1 MFSSLIKN
9 LSILKKFLFIN
20 LLIFIFIGTFTIIY
34 LNYVQPNLIKK
45 KTSLQIE
52 VINNTISNLNRLD
65 IAFKK
70 DEVKKFLLSTRF
82 LFQNL
87 DRVIFFNESF
97 EILADTDTLDLDPRS
112 FSSRIEIVEFD
123 LQNNEDKEKSSDEL
137 IDSKKK
143 SQFKDTLQE
152 YSISDDYGK
161 PVTFTI
167 ETYNKFKLST
177 IKNVL
182 LNDQNVGYILISQ
195 NANDVKTAI
204 NERKTFVIRT
214 AILIAIVI
222 FIFSLVLNRYFL
234 KPIKNL
240 VNYTENIKDKSK
252 KKIDIKTAI
261 NERKTFVIRTA
272 ILIAVVIFIFSLVL
286 NRYFLKPIKNLVN
299 YTENIKEKS
308 KKKIDIKSLIERN
321 DELGTLS
328 LSLDEMTN
336 ELQKRVNTAENFST
350 DLVHEI
356 RNPLASLKSASEI
369 LEVTNDNIEKEKLT
383 KILTHDVERIER
395 LITDYSQMLKDEVAI
410 TKESMKILDL
420 KKIADS
426 VVDDFNAI
434 YNTKRGINIDLQF
447 KNSGEK
453 FNIKGIENRI
463 EQVLA
468 NLLENSI
475 SFSKDN
481 QKIIVKLSQKKDGK
495 ISLSVIDEGIGFK
508 EKNTDKIFRRFYSNR
523 PDKFG
528 EHSGLGLNIVKN
540 LVDLHGGQVI
550 ASNNVSKKGAKVE
563 IIFPKFN

>member
-20 LLIFIFIGTFTIIY
+20 LLIFIFIGTLTIIY

-52 VINNTISNLNRLD
+52 VINNTINNLNRLN
-65 IAFKK
+65 IEFEKN
-70 DEVKKFLLSTRF
+70 EVKKFLLSTRF

-123 LQNNEDKEKSSDEL
+123 LQNNQDKEKSADEL
-137 IDSKKK
+137 INSEKK
-143 SQFKDTLQE
+143 SEFEETLQE

-161 PVTFTI
+161 PVTFTN

-182 LNDQNVGYILISQ
+182 IDDENVGYILISQ
-195 NANDVKTAI
+195 NANDV
-204 NERKTFVIRT
+204 
-214 AILIAIVI
+214 
-222 FIFSLVLNRYFL
+222 
-234 KPIKNL
+234 
-240 VNYTENIKDKSK
+240 
-252 KKIDIKTAI
+252 KTAI

-308 KKKIDIKSLIERN
+308 KKKIDIKSLIKRN

-356 RNPLASLKSASEI
+356 RNPLASLKSASEL
-369 LEVTNDNIEKEKLT
+369 LEVTNSNPEKEKLT

-410 TKESMKILDL
+410 TRESMKILDL

-481 QKIIVKLSQKKDGK
+481 QNIVVKLSQKKDGK

-508 EKNTDKIFRRFYSNR
+508 EKNTDKIFKRFYSNR

-550 ASNNVSKKGAKVE
+550 ASNNVNKKGAKVE
-563 IIFPKFN
+563 IIFPKLN